1 MLNTKQNKA
10 ILNEDRFVFL
20 YAGAG
25 TGKTTVMIEK
35 IKHLINNG
43 YAPESI
49 LALTFTKE
57 AAAQMRRRL
66 NIENVS
72 LKTFHAWSFEHL
84 KHLKLISEDVPFS
97 SEYLKN
103 VSVYKNNKMTS
114 ILPFKYKKYQAFLNL
129 NKVVDYD
136 DLLLL
141 AIKEKAFNKTYSY
154 ILIDEFQDTNMLQ
167 LNLLDTLIKPETKVF
182 AVGDPDQ
189 SIYGFRGAVPNV
201 IQIFIKKYQAK
212 TLVLS
217 SNYRS
222 YTYIIKLANHLM
234 THDKYRVKKHLEPSF
249 EYSGKLIYKVFDTFK
264 EEVNFIKQFIKTH
277 RSDVAI
283 LCRTHQRMFD
293 IKFMLFE
300 SFMFLESRGIQLLTI
315 HQSKGL
321 EFDHVLITGLEQ
333 NTIPGNHFISKEQL
347 SEERR
352 LLFVAITR
360 ARKTLC
366 FSRVK
371 IAGKPSQFLPE
382 LNVID

>member
-1 MLNTKQNKA
+1 MLNTKQKKA

-35 IKHLINNG
+35 IRHLIHKG
-43 YAPESI
+43 YQPESI

-57 AAAQMRRRL
+57 AAAQMRSRL

-72 LKTFHAWSFEHL
+72 LKTFHAWSYEHVS
-84 KHLKLISEDVPFS
+84 HLKLISEDTPFS
-97 SEYLKN
+97 SEYLKK
-103 VSVYKNNKMTS
+103 VSLYKNKKMTS
-114 ILPFKYKKYQAFLNL
+114 ILPFKYMKYQTYLN
-129 NKVVDYD
+129 VHQVIDYD
-136 DLLLL
+136 DLLLI

-167 LNLLDTLIKPETKVF
+167 LKLLDTLIKSETKVF

-201 IQIFIKKYQAK
+201 IQIFIRNYQAK
-212 TLVLS
+212 TLLLS
-217 SNYRS
+217 NNYRS

-234 THDKYRVKKHLEPSF
+234 THDRYRVKKHLEPSF
-249 EYSGKLIYKVFDTFK
+249 DVSGKLMYKVFNNLN
-264 EEVNFIKQFIKTH
+264 EEVKYIKYFIKTYKK
-277 RSDVAI
+277 DIAI

-293 IKFMLFE
+293 IKMMMFE
-300 SFMFLESRGIQLLTI
+300 TFMFLESRDIQLLTI

-321 EFDHVLITGLEQ
+321 EFDHVFITGLEQ
-333 NTIPGNHFISKEQL
+333 NTIPGNHIMSKEQL
-347 SEERR
+347 REERR

-371 IAGKPSQFLPE
+371 NVGKPSQFLPE
-382 LNVID
+382 LNLID

>member
-1 MLNTKQNKA
+1 MLNAKQKRA

-35 IKHLINNG
+35 IRHLIKQGN
-43 YAPESI
+43 APESI

-57 AAAQMRRRL
+57 AAAQMRTRL
-66 NIENVS
+66 KIEDVS

-84 KHLKLISEDVPFS
+84 YHLKLIAEEAPFS
-97 SEYLKN
+97 SEYLKK
-103 VSVYKNNKMTS
+103 VSLYKNKKMTS
-114 ILPFKYKKYQAFLNL
+114 ILPFKFRKYQAYLNSL
-129 NKVVDYD
+129 QIIDYD

-154 ILIDEFQDTNMLQ
+154 ILIDEFQDTNLLQ
-167 LNLLDTLIKPETKVF
+167 LKLLDTLIKSETKVF

-201 IQIFIKKYQAK
+201 IQIFIRKYEAK
-212 TLVLS
+212 TLLLS
-217 SNYRS
+217 NNYRS

-234 THDKYRVKKHLEPSF
+234 THDQYRVKKHLEPSF
-249 EYSGKLIYKVFDTFK
+249 EFSGKLIYKVFDTFEK
-264 EEVNFIKQFIKTH
+264 EVNFIKQFITRH
-277 RSDVAI
+277 QNDLAI

-293 IKFMLFE
+293 IKKMMFE
-300 SFMFLESRGIQLLTI
+300 SFMFLESRSIYLLTI

-333 NTIPGNHFISKEQL
+333 NTIPGNHIISKEQL

-382 LNVID
+382 LNLID